1 MLLKLAPLPLK
12 LGAANTPVAVLIV
25 KVELLPN
32 APALLN
38 CISVLL
44 PAGLT
49 DTPVKLL
56 PFPIKKLAVTLAA
69 DVMLA
74 TLLMLLPDK
83 SKLSPAGNSCIVEL
97 VVFNIHGKRFAIVYP

>member
-1 MLLKLAPLPLK
+1 
-12 LGAANTPVAVLIV
+12 
-25 KVELLPN
+25 
-32 APALLN
+32 LLN

-97 VVFNIHGKRFAIVYP
+97 VVFNINGKRFAIVNP